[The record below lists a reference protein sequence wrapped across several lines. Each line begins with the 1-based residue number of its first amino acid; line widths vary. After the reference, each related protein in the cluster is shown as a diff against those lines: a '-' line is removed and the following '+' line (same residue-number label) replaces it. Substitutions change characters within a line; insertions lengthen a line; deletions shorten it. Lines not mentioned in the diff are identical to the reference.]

1 MSSLITTLLSYV
13 VGPVMLLYVALLGSA
28 TVLLLV
34 ALALWWRVQRQM
46 NASDQSLRLVLDE
59 IEREQQ
65 VQ

>member
-46 NASDQSLRLVLDE
+46 NASDQSLRLLLDQ